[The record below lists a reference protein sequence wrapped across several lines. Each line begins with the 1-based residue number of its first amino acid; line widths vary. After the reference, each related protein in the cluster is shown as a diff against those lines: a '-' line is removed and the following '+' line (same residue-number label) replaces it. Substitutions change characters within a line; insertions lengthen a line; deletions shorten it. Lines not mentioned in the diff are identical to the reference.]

1 MKVSI
6 ITVVYNGEKYIKDC
20 IESILAQDY
29 PQIELI
35 VIDGASID
43 STVQIIQS
51 YQNKIHHFISEPDN
65 GMYDALNK
73 GIKLATG
80 DIIGALNA
88 DDTLATKTILTE
100 IVAFFKKTNADG
112 IYGNLNYV
120 NAKNTE
126 QIVRKW
132 RTKQHLIGD
141 FSVGWMPAH
150 PTLYLKKELFYK
162 YGNYSLN
169 YGTAG
174 DYELMLRFL
183 YKFKIKA
190 LFLNKLIVNMRT
202 GGVSN
207 SSFKQRY
214 LAFVNDYSAAKH
226 NTIPIPLL
234 TIVLKKI
241 SKITQF
247 LHSN

>member
-6 ITVVYNGEKYIKDC
+6 ITVVYNGENFIKDC
-20 IESILAQDY
+20 IESILTQDY

-35 VIDGASID
+35 VIDGASTD
-43 STVQIIQS
+43 TTVQIIQS
-51 YQNKIHHFISEPDN
+51 YGNKIHHFISEPDN

-88 DDTLATKTILTE
+88 DDTLATQTILTE
-100 IVAFFKKTNADG
+100 IVTFFKQTKADG

-120 NAKNTE
+120 SAKNPA

-132 RTKQHLIGD
+132 RTKQHVNKD
-141 FSVGWMPAH
+141 FIVGWMPAH
-150 PTLYLKKELFYK
+150 PTLYLKKELFNK
-162 YGNYSLN
+162 YGDYSLN

-183 YKFKIKA
+183 YKFKIRA
-190 LFLNKLIVNMRT
+190 LFFNKLIVNMRT

-207 SSFKQRY
+207 SSLKQRY
-214 LAFVNDYSAAKH
+214 LALINDYNAAKH
-226 NTIPIPLL
+226 NTISIPLI
-234 TIVLKKI
+234 TIVLKKL

>member
-6 ITVVYNGEKYIKDC
+6 ITVVYNGENYIRDC
-20 IESILAQDY
+20 IDSILAQDY

-35 VIDGASID
+35 VIDGASTD

-51 YQNKIHHFISEPDN
+51 YQNKIHHFISEKDK

-80 DIIGALNA
+80 DIVGALNA
-88 DDTLATKTILTE
+88 DDTLASQTILIE
-100 IVAFFKKTNADG
+100 IVAFFKQTKADG
-112 IYGNLNYV
+112 VYGNLNYV
-120 NAKNTE
+120 NAKNPA

-132 RTKQHLIGD
+132 RTKQHVSKD

-150 PTLYLKKELFYK
+150 PTLYLKKELFNM
-162 YGNYSLN
+162 YGDYSLN

-190 LFLNKLIVNMRT
+190 LFFNKLIVNMRT

-207 SSFKQRY
+207 SSLKQRY
-214 LAFVNDYSAAKH
+214 LAFVNDYNAAKH
-226 NTIPIPLL
+226 NTISFPLMA
-234 TIVLKKI
+234 IMLKKV

-247 LHSN
+247 LHTN

>member
-6 ITVVYNGEKYIKDC
+6 ITVVYNAEKYIKEC
-20 IESILAQDY
+20 IESVLAQNYHDVEY
-29 PQIELI
+29 II
-35 VIDGASID
+35 IDGASTD
-43 STVQIIQS
+43 ATTAIIKT
-51 YQNKIHHFISEPDN
+51 YRNKIHHFISEPDD

-80 DIIGALNA
+80 DIVGALNA
-88 DDTLATKTILTE
+88 DDTLATQTILTE
-100 IVAFFKKTNADG
+100 IVAFFTETKADG

-120 NAKNTE
+120 NAKNPE

-132 RTKQHLIGD
+132 RTQQHVIKD
-141 FSVGWMPAH
+141 FSMGWMPAH
-150 PTLYLKKELFYK
+150 PTLYLKKELFNK

-183 YKFKIKA
+183 YKFKIRA
-190 LFLNKLIVNMRT
+190 LFFNKLIVNMRT

-207 SSFKQRY
+207 SSLKHRCS
-214 LAFVNDYSAAKH
+214 AFVNDYNAAKH
-226 NTIPIPLL
+226 NAIAIPLIAIL
-234 TIVLKKI
+234 LKKL

-247 LHSN
+247 FHAN